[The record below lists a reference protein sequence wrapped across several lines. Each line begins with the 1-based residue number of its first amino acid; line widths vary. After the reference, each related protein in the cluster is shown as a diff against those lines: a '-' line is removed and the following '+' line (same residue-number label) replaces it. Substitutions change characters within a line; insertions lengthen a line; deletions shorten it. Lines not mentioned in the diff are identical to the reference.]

1 MNAEA
6 SSCSRWRAAR
16 DKVEKVGEVI
26 KGHLRMGLAQWLK
39 SLGSSALLEQ
49 PRVCGFGSWARTYT
63 QLIKPCCGSVP
74 HIKWRNLGTDVS
86 SRTVFLT
93 KKKRLC

>member
-1 MNAEA
+1 MNAKA

-49 PRVCGFGSWARTYT
+49 PRVCGFGSINAEKSNY
-63 QLIKPCCGSVP
+63 I
-74 HIKWRNLGTDVS
+74 
-86 SRTVFLT
+86 FLT
-93 KKKRLC
+93 VCLCSLRQGIISALYKGRMST